1 MVRLDHPD
9 PPDSPDPLYVTASR
23 RPRPPKKVLK
33 RQSKIFF
40 KTSLLQLCRDRVL
53 MDKLVPR
60 ERLEITVQREMP
72 DPPELLDP
80 PVPLDLRFVLA

>member
-9 PPDSPDPLYVTASR
+9 PLDSPDPLYVTASR
-23 RPRPPKKVLK
+23 RPPKKVLK
-33 RQSKIFF
+33 RQRKIIFF

-53 MDKLVPR
+53 MDSLVPR

-72 DPPELLDP
+72 DPPDLLDP
-80 PVPLDLRFVLA
+80 PVSLDLRFVRA